1 MQDEKHPNRVTC
13 PKCGKPGTK
22 KSRVIQC
29 GKPNCSKCPHG
40 PYYYVVHWVGEGT
53 KECYIGKNWP
63 SGAHKNS
70 VGGRCLKRAYV
81 IFQVPEEI
89 KTEKEAEKYVW
100 DKMVAAVEKG
110 SIELLPDFDMH
121 QIE

>member
-40 PYYYVVHWVGEGT
+40 PYYYVVHWVGKGT

-63 SGAHKNS
+63 SGHKNS
-70 VGGRCLKRAYV
+70 VGGRCLKKAYV

-110 SIELLPDFDMH
+110 SIELLPDFDIH

>member
-1 MQDEKHPNRVTC
+1 MNNLTGKNHPNRVIC
-13 PKCGKPGTK
+13 PKCGKTGTK
-22 KSRVIQC
+22 KSRMIKR
-29 GKPNCSKCPHG
+29 GNFNSG
-40 PYYYVVHWVGEGT
+40 PYFYVAHRVGKKM

-70 VGGRCLKRAYV
+70 VGGRCLKKAYV

-89 KTEKEAEKYVW
+89 KTEKEAEKYIW

-110 SIELLPDFDMH
+110 SIELLPDFDIH